1 MMMGTIRFSKIVDT
15 AGKPTV
21 HTLWIEPGKDSFLQN
36 AIKANRVMT
45 IHQRP
50 AGTKTDY
57 GTVGFEKK
65 VSGEVLI
72 FPKSIRAFAD
82 MRVIGVNYDLLDWPA
97 TPRSQEAPKPQP
109 PKPPLKNKPKQIPLV
124 AVEQPVVKESALPE
138 IQQALKVDPA
148 KPAIKSKPREISVAA
163 VEQPVVKENALPK
176 IQQAPKADPAKP
188 AIKSKPGEISVA
200 AVEQP
205 VVKEN
210 ALPKIQQAPKADPA
224 KPAIK
229 SKPREISV
237 AAVEQPVAKESALPK
252 IQQAPKAGLAKP
264 AIKSKPKEIPV
275 AAVEPVVKES
285 ASNRVVKFPTPTFE
299 NKNQPNE
306 GIAQIKE
313 QVRQAMKALEE
324 GRQVAAFNLLKRIVE

>member
-21 HTLWIEPGKDSFLQN
+21 HTLWIEPGKDSVLQN

-82 MRVIGVNYDLLDWPA
+82 KRVIGVNYDLLDWPA
-97 TPRSQEAPKPQP
+97 VPRSQEAPKPQP
-109 PKPPLKNKPKQIPLV
+109 PKPAPKSKPKEIPLV
-124 AVEQPVVKESALPE
+124 AVEQPVVKES
-138 IQQALKVDPA
+138 
-148 KPAIKSKPREISVAA
+148 
-163 VEQPVVKENALPK
+163 ALPK

-188 AIKSKPGEISVA
+188 AIKSKPKEFPLV

-205 VVKEN
+205 VAKES
-210 ALPKIQQAPKADPA
+210 APPKIQQAPKADPA

-229 SKPREISV
+229 SKPKEISV
-237 AAVEQPVAKESALPK
+237 AAVEQPVAKESALTK
-252 IQQAPKAGLAKP
+252 IQRAPKAGLAKP
-264 AIKSKPKEIPV
+264 AIKGKPKKIPV
-275 AAVEPVVKES
+275 AAVEQPVVKES

-299 NKNQPNE
+299 NKDQPNE
-306 GIAQIKE
+306 GVAQIKE
-313 QVRQAMKALEE
+313 QVRQAIKAFEE

>member
-1 MMMGTIRFSKIVDT
+1 MGTIRFSKIVDT

-21 HTLWIEPGKDSFLQN
+21 HTLWIEPGKDSVLQN

-82 MRVIGVNYDLLDWPA
+82 KRVIGVNYDLLDWPA
-97 TPRSQEAPKPQP
+97 VPRSQEAPKPQP
-109 PKPPLKNKPKQIPLV
+109 PKPAPKSKPKEIPLV
-124 AVEQPVVKESALPE
+124 AVEQPVVKESALP
-138 IQQALKVDPA
+138 
-148 KPAIKSKPREISVAA
+148 
-163 VEQPVVKENALPK
+163 K
-176 IQQAPKADPAKP
+176 IQQAPKAD
-188 AIKSKPGEISVA
+188 
-200 AVEQP
+200 
-205 VVKEN
+205 
-210 ALPKIQQAPKADPA
+210 
-224 KPAIK
+224 
-229 SKPREISV
+229 
-237 AAVEQPVAKESALPK
+237 
-252 IQQAPKAGLAKP
+252 LAKP

-275 AAVEPVVKES
+275 AAVEQLVVKES

-299 NKNQPNE
+299 NKDQPNE
-306 GIAQIKE
+306 GVAQIKE
-313 QVRQAMKALEE
+313 QVRQAIKAFEE